1 MRTSHSARIL
11 AVALGIFAACT
22 GGDPPSPSPSPGVT
36 EFPSP
41 DALNATTAPLL
52 PTDRF
57 ELPEMSPAT
66 FQELLG
72 QLRGTPVVVNIW
84 ASWCGPCREEGPH
97 LAEAAR
103 EFGDRVQFLGVDI
116 QDERPLAQLF
126 IREFGWPY
134 PSVFDPGG
142 AIKNSFGFVGQP
154 VTMFLDR
161 DGERVML
168 RHAGFDVDHW
178 GGAIPRETL
187 LRVVERLAGS

>member
-1 MRTSHSARIL
+1 M
-11 AVALGIFAACT
+11 VLGILAACT
-22 GGDPPSPSPSPGVT
+22 GGAPPTPSRSAGVT
-36 EFPSP
+36 VFPSP

-57 ELPEMSPAT
+57 ELPEVSPAT
-66 FQELLG
+66 FQDLLS
-72 QLRGTPVVVNIW
+72 QLRGTPVVVNFW
-84 ASWCGPCREEGPH
+84 ASWCQPCREEGPH

-116 QDERPLAQLF
+116 QDERTLARLF

-134 PSVFDPGG
+134 PSVFDP
-142 AIKNSFGFVGQP
+142 AEAVKNSFGFVGQP
-154 VTMFLDR
+154 VTVFFDR
-161 DGERVML
+161 EGERVTL
-168 RHAGFDVDHW
+168 RHAGFEVDHW